1 MLPSSNQITVAI
13 RAMRSADAGAVLAI
27 FAEGIAG
34 GLATFETVCP
44 DWAGFDQRFLPEPR
58 LVAELGGQV
67 VGWAVLSAI
76 SARACYRGVAE
87 LSVYVAR
94 SAHGQGIGRRLLLA
108 LIEASEAAGF
118 WTLQGTINRR
128 NVASIALHQACGFRE
143 VGYRERIAQRD
154 GVWQDTVLME
164 RRSNRIGTD

>member
-1 MLPSSNQITVAI
+1 MHI
-13 RAMRSADAGAVLAI
+13 RPMHDSDANAVLAI
-27 FAEGIAG
+27 FAEGIATG
-34 GLATFETVCP
+34 IATFEIECP
-44 DWAGFDQRFLPEPR
+44 DWVGFDQRFLSAPR
-58 LVAELGGQV
+58 LVAERSGQL

-87 LSVYVAR
+87 LSLYVAGT
-94 SAHGQGIGRRLLLA
+94 AQGQGIGRQLLLD
-108 LIEASEAAGF
+108 LIDASEAAGF

-128 NVASIALHQACGFRE
+128 NVASIALHKACGFRE

-164 RRSNRIGTD
+164 RRSQRVSWE

>member
-1 MLPSSNQITVAI
+1 MSSSPEQTPVAVRVM
-13 RAMRSADAGAVLAI
+13 RATDADAVLAI
-27 FAEGIAG
+27 FADGIAG
-34 GLATFETVCP
+34 GLATFETECP
-44 DWAGFDQRFLPEPR
+44 DWTGFDQRFLSAPR
-58 LVAELGGQV
+58 LVAERSGQV

-94 SAHGQGIGRRLLLA
+94 AAQGQGIGRQLLLA

-128 NVASIALHQACGFRE
+128 NVASTALHKACGFRE

-164 RRSNRIGTD
+164 RRSSRVGID